1 MQIANKGKLHLIHP
15 TFVEWASELILFAMN
30 FFTDLKMIKHRRET
44 VDVAAQHL
52 KDNKSLFF
60 SFREAALSVDG
71 INERIPG
78 DDTLLMI
85 HTMLIKQAFN
95 AYTSFRWG
103 SHFRGDKDSSDDK
116 TNLAF

>member
-1 MQIANKGKLHLIHP
+1 MQISNKGKLHLIHP

-95 AYTSFRWG
+95 AYTSF
-103 SHFRGDKDSSDDK
+103 
-116 TNLAF
+116 